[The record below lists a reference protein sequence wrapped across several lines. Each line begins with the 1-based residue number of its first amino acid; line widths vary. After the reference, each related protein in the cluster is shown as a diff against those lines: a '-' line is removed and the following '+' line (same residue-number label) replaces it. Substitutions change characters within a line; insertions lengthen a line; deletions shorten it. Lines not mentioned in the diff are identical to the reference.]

1 MKLIIAGSRDI
12 SPSVSFIQ
20 GCIQLFQL
28 EGVTEVVSGGAKGVD
43 TIGEIWAGRCKEY
56 IVTQFLA
63 DWDTHGKKAGVL
75 RNKEM
80 AIYADALLLI
90 WDGVSRGSANMRKEM
105 LALGKPVYEVVIRR
119 VV

>member
-1 MKLIIAGSRDI
+1 MKLIVAGSRTLE
-12 SPSVSFIQ
+12 PSADFIEN
-20 GCIQLFQL
+20 CLFMLGLWEQFD
-28 EGVTEVVSGGAKGVD
+28 EIVSGKAKGVD
-43 TIGEIWAGRCKEY
+43 LAGEKFAAGYGFEVK
-56 IVTQFLA
+56 QFPA

-105 LALGKPVYEVVIRR
+105 LALGKPVYEVVIRK